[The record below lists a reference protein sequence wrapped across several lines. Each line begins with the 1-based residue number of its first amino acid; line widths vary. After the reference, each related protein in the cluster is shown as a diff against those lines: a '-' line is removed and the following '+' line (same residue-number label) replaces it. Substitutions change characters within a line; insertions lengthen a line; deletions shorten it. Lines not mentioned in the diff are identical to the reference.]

1 MRGSGL
7 LIAGAIALWAFAQL
21 PAADS
26 ARAEIYKWV
35 DGAGNLHFS
44 QDLAVVPS
52 EYREQAAAEAR
63 KPKNRDSLQRYSTP
77 ARVPPTSHG
86 SMRTGRPGERMQ
98 IPFQRHGTLMK
109 VDARVND
116 RVMAPFYVDSGASG
130 ISIPYAVAQQLGIAI
145 GPDTPRVQAR
155 TANGLVS
162 EPLVTLQSVQL
173 GPARVTEVQAAVSGS
188 MNIGLLGGS
197 FFNNFVYQVDSA
209 AGVITLVRNEKVQ
222 SGRTAEQWRQAF
234 RDLREPLRRVE
245 EYLARG
251 DLLDGGRVRELEAHR
266 DLLRAKLEQ
275 LDLEAR
281 RANVPQGWRE

>member
-7 LIAGAIALWAFAQL
+7 LVAGAIALWAFAQL

-26 ARAEIYKWV
+26 ARAEIYKWE

-44 QDLAVVPS
+44 QDLSGVPS

-63 KPKNRDSLQRYSTP
+63 KPKNRDPLQRYSTP

-116 RVMAPFYVDSGASG
+116 RVMAPFYIDSGASG

-173 GPARVTEVQAAVSGS
+173 GPARVTEVQAVVSGS